1 MVDVVGDDS
10 SSSSDDMKANDD
22 DSSSSS
28 DDMKADSR
36 ERGGED
42 SDDDTDDMNMVDMM
56 LSVFNGSEK
65 TVNHHGILE
74 PALLVLTGAVM
85 VWLLTTLL
93 MKCRNKKAN
102 SEYTAL
108 ADSRV

>member
-1 MVDVVGDDS
+1 
-10 SSSSDDMKANDD
+10 MKANDD

-36 ERGGED
+36 ERGGDEN
-42 SDDDTDDMNMVDMM
+42 SDDDTSSSSSSDDADDMNMVDMM
-56 LSVFNGSEK
+56 LSVFNGHGAGSEK
-65 TVNHHGILE
+65 TVNQHRILE
-74 PALLVLTGAVM
+74 PAMLVLTGAVM